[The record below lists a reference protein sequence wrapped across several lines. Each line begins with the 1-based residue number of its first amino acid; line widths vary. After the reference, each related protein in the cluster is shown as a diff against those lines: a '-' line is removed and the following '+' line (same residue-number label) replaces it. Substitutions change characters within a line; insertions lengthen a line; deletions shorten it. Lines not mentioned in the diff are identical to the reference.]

1 MLRIRRTRM
10 PVGRT
15 SPSTRLS
22 DTFERPADVPSRRQR
37 SRRRSTTLRLALQPL
52 QRRQRR
58 HDSATGRQSRFPT
71 SSRRTDRQTPQ
82 LTVAAALT
90 MRSSTLPNKSLR
102 LSALSLSLSQ
112 RTLSSLILTRRTSAA
127 TTHTVRNSTLLQLPH
142 TAKYVRSHGSL
153 FLISCLRENFLR
165 TSAKHVLLTCHTIT

>member
-102 LSALSLSLSQ
+102 LSALSLSLSAHSVEPY
-112 RTLSSLILTRRTSAA
+112 LNSPNKCGDY
-127 TTHTVRNSTLLQLPH
+127 THCS
-142 TAKYVRSHGSL
+142 
-153 FLISCLRENFLR
+153 
-165 TSAKHVLLTCHTIT
+165 